1 MEKKEVHIEYLDGL
15 RGLAILLVLAAHF
28 FGDYK
33 LCQFGWTGVN
43 LFFLLSGYL
52 ITGRLYDGKKT
63 AVNNYGYFRNFYGR
77 RVLRIFPLYYGC
89 LFVFFV
95 ILPVVYRRYGVNFSG
110 LYRDQWW
117 YWTYMSNWNFYWHG
131 YPDNITLITFW
142 SLAVEEQFYLVW
154 PFLFY
159 YLPEAGR
166 VKTICIVWSISVA
179 FRMASGHPVLS
190 YFSTLTAAEPLLL
203 GSLLCVLE
211 KQGRLGLL
219 RRLVIPVVLFG
230 VLVLAAVFALDDN
243 LGNWN
248 PILIR
253 YGYSGIDLLLAGLL
267 YGVLAGGWRPYWRR
281 VFSAGWLCWLGRY
294 SYGIYIFHWFILQM
308 FMTQVQSLWLRTGGE
323 AVLVY
328 WVVRL
333 AGTAVVLLLAF
344 LSYSYYEKPFLR
356 LKKYF
361 V

>member
-1 MEKKEVHIEYLDGL
+1 LEKKEVHIDYLDGL

-28 FGDYK
+28 FGNYY

-52 ITGRLYDGKKT
+52 ITGRLYDGEKT
-63 AVNNYGYFRNFYGR
+63 AANDYSYFRNFYGR

-95 ILPVVYRRYGVNFSG
+95 VLPVVYSRYGLHFSG
-110 LYRDQWW
+110 LYQAQWW
-117 YWTYMSNWNFYWHG
+117 YWAYLSNWNFYLHG
-131 YPDNITLITFW
+131 YPDNIILITFW

-159 YLPEAGR
+159 YLPQAGR
-166 VKTICIVWSISVA
+166 VKVICFIWLLSLA
-179 FRMASGHPVLS
+179 LRMTSANPVLS

-203 GSLLCVLE
+203 GALLCVLE
-211 KQGRLGLL
+211 KQERLGLI
-219 RRLVIPVVLFG
+219 RRLVAPALLLG
-230 VLVLAAVFALDDN
+230 VLVLGAVFVLNDN
-243 LGNWN
+243 LANWN
-248 PILIR
+248 PLLMR

-267 YGVLAGGWRPYWRR
+267 YGVLAGRWRSFWRE

-294 SYGIYIFHWFILQM
+294 SYGIYMFHWFILQM
-308 FMTQVQSLWLRTGGE
+308 FMTEVQSLWLRAGGHPDM
-323 AVLVY
+323 VY
-328 WVVRL
+328 WVVRA
-333 AGTAVVLLLAF
+333 AGTLLVLLCAF
-344 LSYSYYEKPFLR
+344 LSYRFYERPFLR

-361 V
+361 A